1 MFIKRAVDWFR
12 SALDFGGET
21 IVVECMGPKR
31 RDSVRVVINQNRV
44 CFDQI
49 VIHKSG

>member
-12 SALDFGGET
+12 SAVDFDGGT

-31 RDSVRVVINQNRV
+31 RDSVHAVIN
-44 CFDQI
+44 
-49 VIHKSG
+49 